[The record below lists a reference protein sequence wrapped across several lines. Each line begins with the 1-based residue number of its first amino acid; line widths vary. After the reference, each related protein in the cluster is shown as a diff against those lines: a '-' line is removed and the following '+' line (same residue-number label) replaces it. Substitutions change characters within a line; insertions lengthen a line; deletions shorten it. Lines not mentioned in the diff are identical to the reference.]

1 MYQIDTGSMN
11 KDDILNNV
19 DRKVL
24 DSLSFGIELTMTN
37 LMIKTGH
44 RNRNTVIESVN
55 KLESMGLVSSR
66 RVGRERLVLK
76 TSLEKATKRFVD
88 NYDITL
94 KNYSKIINENLK
106 LLEKNMPLVPN
117 TSNTMKKIKIREPVL
132 ELDKEKN
139 RWTDQGKTREGHAFT
154 WKTREKPLEHFNI
167 ILTALNGLYQE
178 SSAISFSEFIGD
190 ESRNKDYQKDS
201 KKLIKDT
208 LSELERIFDKDFKS
222 KHYGNFV
229 IGNTLSGLIHQI
241 MLDDKRKPKH

>member
-1 MYQIDTGSMN
+1 MN
-11 KDDILNNV
+11 KDDTISNI

-24 DSLSFGIELTMTN
+24 NSLSFGIELTMTN
-37 LMIKTGH
+37 LFIKTGH
-44 RNRNTVIESVN
+44 KNRNTVIESVN
-55 KLESMGLVSSR
+55 KLEGMGLVFSR
-66 RVGRERLVLK
+66 REGRERLVLK
-76 TSLEKATKRFVD
+76 TPLEKATRRFVD
-88 NYDITL
+88 KYDITII
-94 KNYSKIINENLK
+94 NYSIIINENLK

-190 ESRNKDYQKDS
+190 ESRNKDYQKQS
-201 KKLIKDT
+201 KKLITDT
-208 LSELERIFDKDFKS
+208 LSELERIFDKDPKS
-222 KHYGNFV
+222 KHYGYFV